1 MQVFKQFHK
10 ILLNIF
16 NHMLPTIYTVKS
28 LEPVLNCTEMDIL
41 LNVVKAGYGAFLS
54 FFKEKSYSFFLLVD
68 KDDHLS
74 S

>member
-1 MQVFKQFHK
+1 MLAACMYVRPQEHAEQRGCMRKPHHLK
-10 ILLNIF
+10 LILMLNEK
-16 NHMLPTIYTVKS
+16 V
-28 LEPVLNCTEMDIL
+28 

>member
-1 MQVFKQFHK
+1 M
-10 ILLNIF
+10 
-16 NHMLPTIYTVKS
+16 
-28 LEPVLNCTEMDIL
+28 

-54 FFKEKSYSFFLLVD
+54 FFKKSYSFSLLVD

>member
-1 MQVFKQFHK
+1 MVYKY
-10 ILLNIF
+10 
-16 NHMLPTIYTVKS
+16 IYWDPSNYVAA
-28 LEPVLNCTEMDIL
+28 L

-68 KDDHLS
+68 KDDRLS

>member
-1 MQVFKQFHK
+1 MGVAIYRQVAALH
-10 ILLNIF
+10 
-16 NHMLPTIYTVKS
+16 
-28 LEPVLNCTEMDIL
+28 

-54 FFKEKSYSFFLLVD
+54 FFKEKFYSFFLLVD

>member
-1 MQVFKQFHK
+1 MYLV
-10 ILLNIF
+10 ILATNLG
-16 NHMLPTIYTVKS
+16 
-28 LEPVLNCTEMDIL
+28 L

>member
-1 MQVFKQFHK
+1 MYLDLGRW
-10 ILLNIF
+10 I
-16 NHMLPTIYTVKS
+16 TA
-28 LEPVLNCTEMDIL
+28 
-41 LNVVKAGYGAFLS
+41 LNVAKAGYGAFLS

>member
-1 MQVFKQFHK
+1 M
-10 ILLNIF
+10 NAR
-16 NHMLPTIYTVKS
+16 
-28 LEPVLNCTEMDIL
+28 

-74 S
+74 T

>member
-1 MQVFKQFHK
+1 MVHSKR
-10 ILLNIF
+10 
-16 NHMLPTIYTVKS
+16 S
-28 LEPVLNCTEMDIL
+28 ECTKMNGVRM

-68 KDDHLS
+68 EDDHLS